1 MSYKKKQNKKIRN
14 RYGTI
19 TLKELIDKGECEP
32 FYHLGDGKY
41 IGGLTIPNQYDKKR
55 EERKK
60 TEFHQHL

>member
-41 IGGLTIPNQYDKKR
+41 IGGLTIPK
-55 EERKK
+55 
-60 TEFHQHL
+60 